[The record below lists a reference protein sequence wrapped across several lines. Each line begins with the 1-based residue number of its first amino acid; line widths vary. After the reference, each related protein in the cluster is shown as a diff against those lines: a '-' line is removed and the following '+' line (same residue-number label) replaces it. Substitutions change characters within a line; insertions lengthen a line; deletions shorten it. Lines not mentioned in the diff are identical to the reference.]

1 MAFLNSKNWL
11 IGITF
16 IGAVIAMTPFSN
28 ADAFEG
34 HAWSRTTDNLQG
46 QIYTQ
51 SYQNA
56 GIEPLQSRQY
66 SQNAKVRS
74 RSEVIREVKR
84 RHPNAEILRI
94 KLDERAMVY
103 RVRVYLSDGVV
114 KVVTVSAR
122 R

>member
-11 IGITF
+11 LGITF
-16 IGAVIAMTPFSN
+16 IGAVISMTLVSN
-28 ADAFEG
+28 ANAFDG
-34 HAWSRTTDNLQG
+34 RAWNQATDNLQSERH
-46 QIYTQ
+46 TQ
-51 SYQNA
+51 SYQTRRLDSL
-56 GIEPLQSRQY
+56 GTRQY
-66 SQNAKVRS
+66 SQSRDLRS

-103 RVRVYLSDGVV
+103 RVRVYLSGGVV

>member
-1 MAFLNSKNWL
+1 MALLNSKNWL
-11 IGITF
+11 FGITF
-16 IGAVIAMTPFSN
+16 IGVVITMTQISS

-34 HAWSRTTDNLQG
+34 RAWNRTTDQLQG
-46 QIYTQ
+46 ETYTQ
-51 SYQNA
+51 SYQNDRRDSL
-56 GIEPLQSRQY
+56 GSRQY
-66 SQNAKVRS
+66 SQSRDLRS

>member
-1 MAFLNSKNWL
+1 MALKNSKNWL
-11 IGITF
+11 IEITF
-16 IGAVIAMTPFSN
+16 IGAVILMTQVSN
-28 ADAFEG
+28 ADALEG
-34 HAWSRTTDNLQG
+34 HAWNRSADDLQREF
-46 QIYTQ
+46 Y
-51 SYQNA
+51 SKNYQNDLRDSLQPR
-56 GIEPLQSRQY
+56 EYSQSR
-66 SQNAKVRS
+66 KLRS
-74 RSEVIREVKR
+74 RSDVIREVKR

>member
-1 MAFLNSKNWL
+1 MALLNSKNWQ

-16 IGAVIAMTPFSN
+16 IGAVVAMTPFSDV
-28 ADAFEG
+28 DAFEG

-46 QIYTQ
+46 QIHTQ
-51 SYQNA
+51 SSQKG
-56 GIEPLQSRQY
+56 GIESLQAFEY

-103 RVRVYLSDGVV
+103 RVRVYLADGVV